1 MLRVEKKWN
10 PDPSYMLQQKKIDE
24 TIRSTLVDWLIQ
36 IHYNFKLWPETLFLT
51 VNVIDRYCSLH
62 EISKKEVQLVGIAA
76 LLMITKYEEIYPPTL
91 KDFIYITGDNYTSE
105 QILEMEWKIL
115 YALDFDISQCTS
127 FRFLERFAKLSKI
140 DNVTFFLSQYMLE
153 LGLLDSKM
161 SQFPQSLQAIA
172 AIYTAKKYMLHSE
185 RSTHKS
191 FAEHS
196 HQQSS
201 SLILSDLNVPQYQTE
216 QVKSCAKCFN
226 QLAKLIQRSKLQNI
240 VKKFKTPKFF
250 EVARIIVSHGQH
262 QTSTSD
268 KRHQSFQSLPSNGK
282 TARETKSIVTA
293 TGTVSSSNTKNS
305 GGESRQKESSSKQRH
320 ISMPAA
326 SRGSRIS
333 GNTRENSIS
342 MGGTTPNTASHP

>member
-1 MLRVEKKWN
+1 MHQQRCQNQIFSQIPRIDRETVGNVYHVSEFCTDIHQNMLRVEKKWN

-51 VNVIDRYCSLH
+51 VNVIDRYCSRH

-91 KDFIYITGDNYTSE
+91 KDFIYITGDNYTSD
-105 QILEMEWKIL
+105 QILDMEAKIL
-115 YALDFDISQCTS
+115 FALDFDISQCTAY
-127 FRFLERFAKLSKI
+127 RFLERFSKLAKI

-185 RSTHKS
+185 RSATHKS

-250 EVARIIVSHGQH
+250 EVARIIM
-262 QTSTSD
+262 
-268 KRHQSFQSLPSNGK
+268 NG
-282 TARETKSIVTA
+282 
-293 TGTVSSSNTKNS
+293 
-305 GGESRQKESSSKQRH
+305 
-320 ISMPAA
+320 
-326 SRGSRIS
+326 
-333 GNTRENSIS
+333 
-342 MGGTTPNTASHP
+342 